1 VIRMQA
7 ALPLSPPTGRSAAS
21 PQQGQGFSKTLVQAL
36 DKVNEMQLEAEATAR
51 AVAAGKTDELHRA
64 VIAAEKAHLSLQ
76 LTIAIRNRALEAY
89 QEIMRMQV

>member
-7 ALPLSPPTGRSAAS
+7 ALPLPPSPGRSTAS
-21 PQQGQGFSKTLVQAL
+21 PQQGEGFGKTLLQSL
-36 DKVNEMQLEAEATAR
+36 NKVNELQMEAEAAAR
-51 AVAAGKTDELHRA
+51 DVAAGKTDELHRA

-89 QEIMRMQV
+89 QEVMRMQV